1 MQALRG
7 LLLFACVMAAMPGG
21 LVSANA
27 QPSTELLAAE
37 LVQDPGRER
46 IVLTLSAPVALDLQ
60 AAEAPLS
67 ITLDMA
73 ADIAGEARIDLAA
86 HSQTIADARLAP
98 SANGIALVLDLAA
111 PAQVTQ
117 LAYLPAIPGRDRRL
131 VLTLVP
137 VNAETF
143 GSWAAAGAVPGPVSS
158 FVAEPATRE
167 RPLVVID
174 PGHGGVD
181 PGATGPAGLY
191 EKTIVLSVGI
201 HLRDVLL
208 ETGAVDVVMTRD
220 SDVYVRLLDRV
231 ALARQHGADLLVSL
245 HADTVPESYVRGAS
259 VYVVSEVSSDQQAA
273 LLASRENEADRIA
286 GVPVPSSEDPLFD
299 VLLGLARER
308 TLAESET
315 AAGFI
320 LEAMGEVMGLV
331 NNARRHASF
340 VVLKAPDVPSVL
352 VELGYLSNP
361 EEARFLADPANHEAV
376 ARALAAGIVDYFAWR
391 D

>member
-1 MQALRG
+1 
-7 LLLFACVMAAMPGG
+7 MPPATPPAG
-21 LVSANA
+21 A
-27 QPSTELLAAE
+27 QQTAQLLAAE
-37 LVQDPGRER
+37 LLQDPGRER

-60 AAEAPLS
+60 AADAPMS
-67 ITLDMA
+67 ITLDLA
-73 ADIAGEARIDLAA
+73 AGIAGDARIDLAA
-86 HSQTIADARLAP
+86 HSPTIAEARLAP
-98 SANGIALVLDLAA
+98 SATGIALVLDLAA
-111 PAQVTQ
+111 PAQITQ

-143 GSWAAAGAVPGPVSS
+143 SRWAEAGAVPGPVSS
-158 FVAEPATRE
+158 FVPEPETRT

-181 PGATGPAGLY
+181 PGATGPDGLY
-191 EKTIVLSVGI
+191 EKTIVLSVGL
-201 HLRDVLL
+201 HLRDALL
-208 ETGAVDVVMTRD
+208 ASGAVDVMMTRD

-231 ALARQHGADLLVSL
+231 ALARDQGADLLVSL
-245 HADTVPESYVRGAS
+245 HADTVPEAYVQGAS
-259 VYVVSEVSSDQQAA
+259 VYVVSEVASDQQAA

-308 TLAESET
+308 TLAESEA

-361 EEARFLADPANHEAV
+361 EEARFLADPANHQAV
-376 ARALAAGIVDYFAWR
+376 ARGLAAGIVGYFAWR